1 MTCNKTNRDKMVSKI
16 VRDRILDEFW
26 DWLEI
31 GIECEKPNPAI
42 AEMATKINQMRQ
54 FEYLYNSDVIE
65 E

>member
-1 MTCNKTNRDKMVSKI
+1 MVSKI